1 MMNLVIRFIS
11 EDKKICH
18 RLAALKMLKQSLT
31 GVQLFGWIV
40 ATLCGDLGIK
50 SDRIG
55 CLIRDGCSVN
65 TKAAELLQQLNPL
78 ALDIICLSH
87 SANVAG
93 KQLNDEVPVAT
104 KFISRWA
111 QLVSHC
117 RLARLKFLEKSTVS
131 VVRLARVR
139 WFSFCE
145 VAIQIHQY
153 WSAVLDVIHED
164 NDFAVEGRAALRLM
178 INQNPILLRLE
189 IALIAD
195 VGKPLI
201 NFCYF
206 REGDGFLSPTT
217 YQHWR
222 SMVKE
227 VEDITAINGPL
238 CPCVEDIL
246 DEVFVGSP
254 GDRLS
259 LREASVAKGR
269 KVIQKLNQDESSR
282 LLVTLGIMRA
292 CRFFDYSF
300 VANCPLITLLEEMI
314 YLHRIPVCIEKIDQL
329 RVELPTYQSLAKAE
343 DEKENRM
350 DLWPFWVA
358 NMLNIPSWFSAS
370 EDIALIQP
378 SSGCSER
385 VFAMTTNL
393 FDETKSSAL
402 EDRKEGTVM
411 IRMNQNWRLSEIN
424 QLN

>member
-1 MMNLVIRFIS
+1 
-11 EDKKICH
+11 
-18 RLAALKMLKQSLT
+18 
-31 GVQLFGWIV
+31 
-40 ATLCGDLGIK
+40 
-50 SDRIG
+50 
-55 CLIRDGCSVN
+55 
-65 TKAAELLQQLNPL
+65 
-78 ALDIICLSH
+78 
-87 SANVAG
+87 
-93 KQLNDEVPVAT
+93 
-104 KFISRWA
+104 
-111 QLVSHC
+111 
-117 RLARLKFLEKSTVS
+117 
-131 VVRLARVR
+131 
-139 WFSFCE
+139 
-145 VAIQIHQY
+145 
-153 WSAVLDVIHED
+153 
-164 NDFAVEGRAALRLM
+164 M